1 MVQLSSLVSPSNVD
15 DIEYPSEDG
24 LPMAESDAQRKSLM
38 YCVEALGLHF
48 DRDPNIYV
56 SGNLLIYYE
65 KGNIHKSVAP
75 DAFVVLGVP
84 KHDRLSYK
92 IWQEGKAPDVVIE
105 IASKS
110 TWQKDIEN
118 RKLYARLG
126 VKEYFQFDPTGEYL
140 DSRLLGH
147 WLDDDGTYQPI
158 ASETPNK
165 DSIILESMVLKL
177 ELRLEVGQLHL
188 YDPERGEYLL
198 THAEAEAERRRE
210 RAGRMQ
216 AQAQGIEERTQRLE
230 ERSKRLQAEAKA
242 REAEAKADHEAKLRA
257 ELEARLRELEAQLA
271 QQKSNS

>member
-1 MVQLSSLVSPSNVD
+1 
-15 DIEYPSEDG
+15 
-24 LPMAESDAQRKSLM
+24 
-38 YCVEALGLHF
+38 
-48 DRDPNIYV
+48 
-56 SGNLLIYYE
+56 
-65 KGNIHKSVAP
+65 
-75 DAFVVLGVP
+75 
-84 KHDRLSYK
+84 
-92 IWQEGKAPDVVIE
+92 VIE